1 MTKFRNNA
9 PLPHLEKEIRT
20 ADEREAIGVDPKR
33 RKFSARDMLN
43 RIARHKPG
51 DPVTL
56 RDGDEHFHEIL
67 EHSGLLSLSGTVAT
81 RTDFVVPEHSLEA
94 LTFTMEAQ
102 ILAIR
107 NKFKNEDSVKTSD

>member
-1 MTKFRNNA
+1 MNKFRNNS

-20 ADEREAIGVDPKR
+20 ADERESIGVDPKR

-51 DPVTL
+51 EPVAL
-56 RDGDEHFHEIL
+56 RDGDEPFHQIL
-67 EHSGLLSLSGTVAT
+67 EDSGLVNLSGAVAT
-81 RTDFVVPEHSLEA
+81 RSDLDVPEQSLEV
-94 LTFTMEAQ
+94 LTFTLEAQ

-107 NKFKNEDSVKTSD
+107 KKLENADSAKATD